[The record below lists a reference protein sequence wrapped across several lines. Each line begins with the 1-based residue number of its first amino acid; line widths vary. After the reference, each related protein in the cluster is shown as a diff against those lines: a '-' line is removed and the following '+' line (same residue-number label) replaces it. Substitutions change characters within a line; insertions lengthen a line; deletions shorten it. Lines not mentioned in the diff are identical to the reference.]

1 MLSLYISTELN
12 HKEAP
17 TFNIYGNLRSPPKMA
32 HPQYTNLTYCRLS
45 VSLNTSN
52 FIEIRR
58 MEYSTL
64 LLAINEVNFK
74 YLLNRF
80 VVVD

>member
-17 TFNIYGNLRSPPKMA
+17 TFNIYGNLQDTPKMA
-32 HPQYTNLTYCRLS
+32 HQHSTNLTHCQLS

-58 MEYSTL
+58 MQYSTL
-64 LLAINEVNFK
+64 LMTIN
-74 YLLNRF
+74 
-80 VVVD
+80 